1 MKRLFDLILTLIA
14 FCVFAVPIVL
24 VGIAVK
30 VSSRGPILFWSYRVG
45 RHNVLFSM
53 PKFRTMQIG
62 TPAIASHLLHN
73 PQDYQTPI
81 GPFLRK
87 TSLDELPQLWSIL
100 IGDMSLVGPR
110 PALFNQKDLV
120 ELRTKAGVSVL
131 MPGITGW
138 AQVNGRDKLSIPDKV
153 ALDIEYLKQRSLRLD
168 IKILGLT
175 LLKVIRREGV
185 SH

>member
-1 MKRLFDLILTLIA
+1 
-14 FCVFAVPIVL
+14 
-24 VGIAVK
+24 
-30 VSSRGPILFWSYRVG
+30 
-45 RHNVLFSM
+45 
-53 PKFRTMQIG
+53 
-62 TPAIASHLLHN
+62 
-73 PQDYQTPI
+73 
-81 GPFLRK
+81 
-87 TSLDELPQLWSIL
+87 
-100 IGDMSLVGPR
+100 MSLVGPR

-153 ALDIEYLKQRSLRLD
+153 ALDIEYLKQQSLRLD

-185 SH
+185 LH